1 MSPSRLGVS
10 TAFLFFI
17 FVIQESVISRIH
29 LPITGFSLYL
39 AVLICLIALEDGNGA
54 VVMGF
59 IGGLVLD
66 LAPTSQSPFGQWALI
81 FTIIGYLVSSNLES
95 IGDFTSEPMTF
106 VLFISVGSALALS
119 IYLAAGVVLGENI
132 GSFSRALVVVFGNFI
147 WTLLFTPFFL
157 PLIRRARES
166 TLTSRER
173 M

>member
-1 MSPSRLGVS
+1 MSPFRLGIS

-17 FVIQESVISRIH
+17 FAIQESVVSRIH

-39 AVLICLIALEDGNGA
+39 AVLVCLIALEDRNGA

-81 FTIIGYLVSSNLES
+81 FTVIGYLISSNMES
-95 IGDFTSEPMTF
+95 VGDFTSEPISF
-106 VLFISVGSALALS
+106 VLFIASGSAAALF
-119 IYLAAGVVLGENI
+119 IYLIAGLALGENI
-132 GSFSRALVVVFGNFI
+132 GSFTRALVVVFGNFI

-157 PLIRRARES
+157 PLIRRAREA

-173 M
+173 L

>member
-1 MSPSRLGVS
+1 MSPLRAAFS

-17 FVIQESVISRIH
+17 FAIQESVISRVH

-39 AVLICLIALEDGNGA
+39 AVLICLIALEDRNGA
-54 VVMGF
+54 VIMGF

-81 FTIIGYLVSSNLES
+81 FTIIGYLISSNMES
-95 IGDFTSEPMTF
+95 VGDFTSEPISF
-106 VLFISVGSALALS
+106 VLFIASGSAFALF
-119 IYLAAGVVLGENI
+119 IYLIAGLALGENI
-132 GSFSRALVVVFGNFI
+132 GSFSRALVVVAGNFI
-147 WTLLFTPFFL
+147 WTMLFTPLFL
-157 PLIRRARES
+157 PLVERVREA

>member
-1 MSPSRLGVS
+1 VSPLRAAFS

-17 FVIQESVISRIH
+17 FAIQESVISRVH

-39 AVLICLIALEDGNGA
+39 AVLICLIALEDRNGA
-54 VVMGF
+54 VIMGF

-81 FTIIGYLVSSNLES
+81 FTIIGYLISSNMENV
-95 IGDFTSEPMTF
+95 GDFTSEPISS
-106 VLFISVGSALALS
+106 VLFIASGAAFALF
-119 IYLAAGVVLGENI
+119 IYLIAGLALGENI
-132 GSFSRALVVVFGNFI
+132 GSFSRALVVVAGNFI
-147 WTLLFTPFFL
+147 WTMLFTPLFL
-157 PLIRRARES
+157 PLIERVREA

>member
-1 MSPSRLGVS
+1 MSPLRAALS

-17 FVIQESVISRIH
+17 FAIQESVISRVH

-39 AVLICLIALEDGNGA
+39 AVLICLIALEDRNGA
-54 VVMGF
+54 VIMGF

-81 FTIIGYLVSSNLES
+81 FTIIGYLISSNMES
-95 IGDFTSEPMTF
+95 VGDFTSEPISF
-106 VLFISVGSALALS
+106 VLFIASGAAFALF
-119 IYLAAGVVLGENI
+119 IYLIAGLALGENI
-132 GSFSRALVVVFGNFI
+132 GSFSRALVVVAGNFI
-147 WTLLFTPFFL
+147 WTMLFTPLFL
-157 PLIRRARES
+157 PLIERVREA

>member
-1 MSPSRLGVS
+1 VIS
-10 TAFLFFI
+10 TAFLFLI
-17 FVIQESVISRIH
+17 FAVQESVVSRVH

-39 AVLICLIALEDGNGA
+39 AVLICLIALEDRNGA

-81 FTIIGYLVSSNLES
+81 FTLIGYIIASNMES
-95 IGDFTSEPMTF
+95 VGDFTSEPISF
-106 VLFISVGSALALS
+106 VIFIAAGSAAALFT
-119 IYLAAGVVLGENI
+119 YLMASMLLGENI
-132 GSFSRALVVVFGNFI
+132 GSVTRALVVVAGNFF

-157 PLIRRARES
+157 PLIRRAREA
-166 TLTSRER
+166 TLTSREK

>member
-1 MSPSRLGVS
+1 VSPFRLGIS
-10 TAFLFFI
+10 TAFLFLI
-17 FVIQESVISRIH
+17 FAVQESVVSRVH

-39 AVLICLIALEDGNGA
+39 AVLICLIALEDRNGA

-81 FTIIGYLVSSNLES
+81 FTLIGYIIASNMES
-95 IGDFTSEPMTF
+95 VGDFTSEPISF
-106 VLFISVGSALALS
+106 VIFIAAGSAAALFT
-119 IYLAAGVVLGENI
+119 YLMASMLLGENI
-132 GSFSRALVVVFGNFI
+132 GSVTRALVVVAGNFF

-157 PLIRRARES
+157 PLIRRAREA
-166 TLTSRER
+166 TLTSREK

>member
-1 MSPSRLGVS
+1 MSPVRLSIS
-10 TAFLFFI
+10 TAFLFLI
-17 FVIQESVISRIH
+17 FAIQESVISRIH

-81 FTIIGYLVSSNLES
+81 FTVIGYLISSNMES
-95 IGDFTSEPMTF
+95 VGDFTSEPISF
-106 VLFISVGSALALS
+106 VIFIASGAALALS
-119 IYLAAGVVLGENI
+119 IYLGAGLMLGENV
-132 GSFSRALVVVFGNFI
+132 GSFSRALVVIFGNFM
-147 WTLLFTPFFL
+147 WTLLFTPLFL
-157 PLIRRARES
+157 PLIRRVREA

-173 M
+173 L

>member
-1 MSPSRLGVS
+1 VSPLRAAFS

-17 FVIQESVISRIH
+17 FAIQESVISRVH

-39 AVLICLIALEDGNGA
+39 AVLICLIALEDRNGA
-54 VVMGF
+54 VIMGF

-81 FTIIGYLVSSNLES
+81 FTIIGYLISSNMENV
-95 IGDFTSEPMTF
+95 GDFTSEPISF
-106 VLFISVGSALALS
+106 VLFIASGAAFALF
-119 IYLAAGVVLGENI
+119 IYLIAGLALGENI
-132 GSFSRALVVVFGNFI
+132 GSFSRALVVVAGNFI
-147 WTLLFTPFFL
+147 WTMLFTPLFL
-157 PLIRRARES
+157 PLIERVREA

>member
-1 MSPSRLGVS
+1 VSPSRIGIS

-17 FVIQESVISRIH
+17 FVIQESVVSRIH
-29 LPITGFSLYL
+29 FPITGFSLYL
-39 AVLICLIALEDGNGA
+39 AVLVCLIALEKGNGA

-81 FTIIGYLVSSNLES
+81 FTMIGYLVSSNLES
-95 IGDFTSEPMTF
+95 IGDFTAEPITF

-119 IYLAAGVVLGENI
+119 IYLTAGIVLGENI
-132 GSFSRALVVVFGNFI
+132 GSFFRALVVVFGNFL

-157 PLIRRARES
+157 PIIRRAREI
-166 TLTSRER
+166 TLTPRER

>member
-1 MSPSRLGVS
+1 MSPLRAAFS

-17 FVIQESVISRIH
+17 FAIQESVISRVH

-39 AVLICLIALEDGNGA
+39 AVLICLIALEDRNGA
-54 VVMGF
+54 VIMGF

-81 FTIIGYLVSSNLES
+81 FTIIGYLISSNMENV
-95 IGDFTSEPMTF
+95 GDFTSEPISF
-106 VLFISVGSALALS
+106 VLFIASGAAFALF
-119 IYLAAGVVLGENI
+119 IYLIAGLALGENI
-132 GSFSRALVVVFGNFI
+132 GSFSRALVVVAGNFI
-147 WTLLFTPFFL
+147 WTMLFTPLFL
-157 PLIRRARES
+157 PLIERVREA

>member
-1 MSPSRLGVS
+1 VSRV
-10 TAFLFFI
+10 
-17 FVIQESVISRIH
+17 H

-39 AVLICLIALEDGNGA
+39 AVLICLTALEDRNGA

-81 FTIIGYLVSSNLES
+81 FTLIGYIIASNMES
-95 IGDFTSEPMTF
+95 VGDFTSEPISF
-106 VLFISVGSALALS
+106 VIFIAAGSAAALFT
-119 IYLAAGVVLGENI
+119 YLMASMLLGENI
-132 GSFSRALVVVFGNFI
+132 GSVTRALVVVAGNFF

-157 PLIRRARES
+157 PLIRRAREA
-166 TLTSRER
+166 TLTSREK